1 MIRRFSPSAKYVS
14 RPRGGID
21 PWHRRFVFW
30 GTALAVVMLTL
41 SACADDNTDRRFANE
56 TPPTVNPNSIS
67 PTVTPTT
74 VGETAEAGPTIL
86 SPEALIVSRGAA
98 SSFYV
103 HSGSSVVAFS
113 ADGTSQK
120 TVWKGK
126 DEELRDV
133 ASSPNG
139 DRAAILTKLKDEYD
153 VVIVDGAGK
162 TVQEIKQVQ
171 RLLASATPTPST
183 AAGRDQID
191 WAPQGSQLLVAFA
204 DGGIVRLP
212 LNGQPDV
219 ILDTAKVPGPI
230 DAEWSPAGNAIAY
243 IDRDNATSP
252 SHLFVVPTTGQNRE
266 PIEIYPPT
274 DSRSISAV
282 SATWLPNASA
292 ILFTR
297 TDPEDELPQGGD
309 LFEVPA
315 KGGSAK
321 LVASSGR
328 AAPVAAIQHFVASPN
343 GRSVAYTVLVPGTQE
358 PEFHSLW
365 VQQLGTNQAT
375 KISTPPDETVTD
387 VWFVSD
393 GIAYRTTPAEPKK
406 GEENSVAVYIVG
418 ADQTRRQVY
427 ATGSLIPGTPEASP
441 VTSPIAS
448 PFPSPVILTPT
459 ANNPTPTPR
468 G

>member
-1 MIRRFSPSAKYVS
+1 
-14 RPRGGID
+14 
-21 PWHRRFVFW
+21 
-30 GTALAVVMLTL
+30 MLTL
-41 SACADDNTDRRFANE
+41 SSCADDSSERRFANE
-56 TPPTVNPNSIS
+56 TPPTVDPQSITPS
-67 PTVTPTT
+67 VAPTLDV
-74 VGETAEAGPTIL
+74 ETAVAGPPIL

-103 HSGSSVVAFS
+103 HSGPSLVAFS

-126 DEELRDV
+126 VGEFQDA

-139 DRAAILTKLKDEYD
+139 DRAAILTKLKDIYN
-153 VVIVDGAGK
+153 VVIVDSAGK
-162 TVQEIKQVQ
+162 TVQEIKQIQ
-171 RLLASATPTPST
+171 RSLVSGTPTPTSG
-183 AAGRDQID
+183 AGRDQID
-191 WAPQGSQLLVAFA
+191 WAPQGNQLLIAFA
-204 DGGIVRLP
+204 DGGIVKVP
-212 LNGQPDV
+212 LNGQPEV
-219 ILDTAKVPGPI
+219 VLDATKAPGPI

-243 IDRDNATSP
+243 VNRDSATSP
-252 SHLFVVPTTGQNRE
+252 SHLFVVPTSGQDRK

-274 DSRSISAV
+274 DSRSDSAV

-315 KGGSAK
+315 KGGGAR

-328 AAPVAAIQHFVASPN
+328 AAPVAAIQHVVASPN
-343 GRSVAYTVLVPGTQE
+343 GRSVAYTVLVPGANE

-375 KISTPPDETVTD
+375 RISTPPDETVTD
-387 VWFVSD
+387 IWFVSD

-418 ADQTRRQVY
+418 ADQVRRQVY
-427 ATGSLIPGTPEASP
+427 ATGSLIPGTPAASP
-441 VTSPIAS
+441 VTSPVAS
-448 PFPSPVILTPT
+448 PFPSPVKLTPT
-459 ANNPTPTPR
+459 ENNLTPTPR